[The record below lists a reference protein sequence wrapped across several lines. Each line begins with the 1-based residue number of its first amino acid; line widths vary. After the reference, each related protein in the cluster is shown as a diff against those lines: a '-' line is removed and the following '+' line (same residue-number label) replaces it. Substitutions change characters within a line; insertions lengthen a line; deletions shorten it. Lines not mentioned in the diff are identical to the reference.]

1 MHNPSTQNKPV
12 GRPRSEAAKTAII
25 QATISLLDTVPF
37 SNLTIEAIAKQS
49 GVSKAT
55 IYRWWPNKEALL
67 FAAFLHVTSV
77 EVNFEPTLSIEENFR
92 QVIAELVA
100 ILNRPLGRALFAV
113 LIDQPELLTAFQTTF
128 FAAKRQA
135 AKQLLAAGQAQQVIR
150 ADVDLD
156 KALDM
161 LFGAVY
167 LRVFLYTEVVDTDY
181 ITAVIA
187 TFMQGIRQV

>member
-1 MHNPSTQNKPV
+1 MHNPSKQDKSV

-67 FAAFLHVTSV
+67 FAAFLYVTTV
-77 EVNFEPTLSIEENFR
+77 DVNFEPALSIADNFR
-92 QVIAELVA
+92 QVIGDLVV
-100 ILNRPLGRALFAV
+100 ILNQPLGRALITV
-113 LIDQPELLTAFQTTF
+113 LIDQPERVTAFQTTF
-128 FAAKRQA
+128 FEVKRRA
-135 AKQLLAAGQAQQVIR
+135 AKQLLTAGQAQHVIKP
-150 ADVDLD
+150 DIDLD

-181 ITAVIA
+181 VDAVIA
-187 TFMQGIRQV
+187 AFMQGIRQD